1 MRSNNAL
8 VIPTLGNFELLK
20 NISAYLNKQT
30 SSDFNIVFIIGKDVN
45 PKAFREEMDKALNSN
60 YYAIPQT
67 ERGIIGAINKALE
80 LNFKLMVLT
89 DDDAEPSASYVSNA
103 IDFLENRNE
112 VGMVFGKVNGGF
124 PDSAKSKF
132 SRFFNS
138 LSSRKNL
145 FGRYP
150 YRFFNTAGL
159 STGIDLRL
167 HSDKPIEDYFP
178 IGVCMAWRQ
187 NVTNDFKLPYY
198 GNRGIFFESYISS
211 LLWTKGF
218 TTFFSPSLEVCHIN
232 RESLSRSKKSSLEI
246 LREMYLSPTVL
257 SQLGFELDLESL
269 KKLLLFARFLPHKI
283 KKVITDDLKN
293 FLEESGK

>member
-112 VGMVFGKVNGGF
+112 VGMVFGKVNGVF

-138 LSSRKNL
+138 LSSRKFFRSSVMTFLILWGRNL
-145 FGRYP
+145 A
-150 YRFFNTAGL
+150 N
-159 STGIDLRL
+159 
-167 HSDKPIEDYFP
+167 
-178 IGVCMAWRQ
+178 
-187 NVTNDFKLPYY
+187 
-198 GNRGIFFESYISS
+198 
-211 LLWTKGF
+211 
-218 TTFFSPSLEVCHIN
+218 
-232 RESLSRSKKSSLEI
+232 KSSF
-246 LREMYLSPTVL
+246 LRDSKSSSNP
-257 SQLGFELDLESL
+257 
-269 KKLLLFARFLPHKI
+269 
-283 KKVITDDLKN
+283 N
-293 FLEESGK
+293 